1 MEASFVIELILSLI
15 FVAGIALKTLRDL
28 RVRYP
33 CHSSA
38 CPHEDEEDSCA
49 LPACCASAVRIFSVT
64 GSSHDTI
71 FIPGECPQVASR
83 SIREVPPM
91 LHEAAHAMAFAQGI
105 EPFRQTG

>member
-49 LPACCASAVRIFSVT
+49 LPAFCANQRDLGGSACFNN
-64 GSSHDTI
+64 
-71 FIPGECPQVASR
+71 
-83 SIREVPPM
+83 VPP
-91 LHEAAHAMAFAQGI
+91 
-105 EPFRQTG
+105 PP

>member
-38 CPHEDEEDSCA
+38 SPHEDEEDSCA
-49 LPACCASAVRIFSVT
+49 LPNLHSGRMPTGCIAVHSRGAANAS
-64 GSSHDTI
+64 
-71 FIPGECPQVASR
+71 
-83 SIREVPPM
+83 
-91 LHEAAHAMAFAQGI
+91 
-105 EPFRQTG
+105 

>member
-15 FVAGIALKTLRDL
+15 IVAGIALKTLRDL

-49 LPACCASAVRIFSVT
+49 LPAFCASAVRTFSVT
-64 GSSHDTI
+64 GGEAT

-91 LHEAAHAMAFAQGI
+91 LHQAAHAMAFAQNI
-105 EPFRQTG
+105 EPFRQTS